1 MIRLGVLFGGKSG
14 EHEVSLMSASS
25 ILRAIDRTK
34 YTPVMIGITRDGE
47 WLLYEGDI
55 DDIEKDK
62 WEESASPFKVDD
74 LKSMI
79 DFALPILHGTY
90 GEDGT
95 VQGLFEMLDI
105 PYAGCGVL
113 ASSAAMD
120 KLVSKS
126 LFINEGLP
134 ICKYEGIIM
143 SQFDES
149 QAAVFNSLEQITF

>member
-62 WEESASPFKVDD
+62 W
-74 LKSMI
+74 
-79 DFALPILHGTY
+79 
-90 GEDGT
+90 
-95 VQGLFEMLDI
+95 
-105 PYAGCGVL
+105 
-113 ASSAAMD
+113 
-120 KLVSKS
+120 
-126 LFINEGLP
+126 
-134 ICKYEGIIM
+134 
-143 SQFDES
+143 
-149 QAAVFNSLEQITF
+149 